1 MVNWFFCRRLAGIF
15 LRVPAPRI
23 FVNVPSCFYPPAA
36 GFPSTRHRLS
46 VHLPPG
52 FMTSNRR
59 LSVHLP
65 PVSVLMLPFTHRL
78 FLPICRRFL
87 FSCRRSPTAFFCP
100 SAAGFCSHAA
110 VHPPPFSAHLS
121 PVSVLLPLCS
131 VPPPP
136 IFFHSPR
143 SPSTCRRSERADG
156 QLDLEAGSGRGAVG
170 SMNAASG

>member
-100 SAAGFCSHAA
+100 SAAGFCSPAA
-110 VHPPPFSAHLS
+110 VFCLPAAVFCPPAA
-121 PVSVLLPLCS
+121 VS
-131 VPPPP
+131 
-136 IFFHSPR
+136 
-143 SPSTCRRSERADG
+143 STCRRSERADG

-170 SMNAASG
+170 SMNAASGPLDNRAGDG